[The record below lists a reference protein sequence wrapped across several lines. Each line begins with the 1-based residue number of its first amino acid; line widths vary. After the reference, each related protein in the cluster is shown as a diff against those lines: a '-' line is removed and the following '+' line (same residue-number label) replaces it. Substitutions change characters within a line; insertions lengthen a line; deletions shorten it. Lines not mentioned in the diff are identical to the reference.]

1 MKIKF
6 NKLMVICLSA
16 ILFSSLF
23 ISCTSTPETT
33 VPAMTILTDQ
43 LGRAVKLASNPQ
55 RIISL
60 APANTEIL
68 FALGLG
74 DRVIGVTTYC
84 NYPPEAMEKPKI
96 GDFSAPNLEEVVAM
110 APDLILASNLHK
122 DKVIPQFEAKGLPI
136 FALSPGTTDEIL
148 EAISM
153 VGKITGKD
161 KAAADL
167 VKNMQNRIKTVT
179 DKTSKL
185 PEVQK
190 PRVFYVVWHD
200 PLMTA
205 GSETFID
212 ELIYKTGGIN
222 IANDL
227 TDFADISLEAV
238 IAANPE
244 VMVAGVGMGEG
255 EDLPL
260 QFIAKD
266 QRLQDTEARK
276 NNRIYS
282 INMDIIGRP
291 GPRIVDALEQ
301 LARII
306 HPELFK

>member
-1 MKIKF
+1 MKITL
-6 NKLMVICLSA
+6 NKLVTICLIA
-16 ILFSSLF
+16 ILFSSLL
-23 ISCTSTPETT
+23 ISCTSKPETT
-33 VPAMTILTDQ
+33 MPGTTILTDQ
-43 LGRAVKLASNPQ
+43 LGRVVKLASNPQ

-74 DRVIGVTTYC
+74 DRVVGVTTYC
-84 NYPPEAMEKPKI
+84 NYPPEAKEKPKV

-110 APDLILASNLHK
+110 APDLILAANLHK

-136 FALSPGTTDEIL
+136 FALSPGTIDGVL

-167 VKNMQNRIKTVT
+167 VKNMQSRIKAVT
-179 DKTSKL
+179 DKTGKL

-190 PRVFYVVWHD
+190 PRVFYAVWHD

-212 ELIYKTGGIN
+212 EIIYKAGGIN
-222 IANDL
+222 IAHNL
-227 TDFADISLEAV
+227 TDYADISLEMV
-238 IAANPE
+238 ITSNPE

-260 QFIAKD
+260 QFITKEA
-266 QRLQDTEARK
+266 RLQDTEARK
-276 NNRIYS
+276 NSRIYS

-291 GPRIVDALEQ
+291 GPRIIDALEQ
-301 LARII
+301 FAHII

>member
-179 DKTSKL
+179 NKTSKL

-205 GSETFID
+205 GSETFI
-212 ELIYKTGGIN
+212 Y
-222 IANDL
+222 
-227 TDFADISLEAV
+227 
-238 IAANPE
+238 
-244 VMVAGVGMGEG
+244 
-255 EDLPL
+255 
-260 QFIAKD
+260 
-266 QRLQDTEARK
+266 
-276 NNRIYS
+276 
-282 INMDIIGRP
+282 
-291 GPRIVDALEQ
+291 
-301 LARII
+301 
-306 HPELFK
+306 